1 MDLSQLGLAVSVLTG
16 KIFLGKKRK
25 NRESNGFCAFCSV
38 PVKVNFTEEV
48 IKAMIIYLDQQPN
61 KTLRRVNDEGYG
73 FEISLKDIN
82 PDKKEKENGK

>member
-25 NRESNGFCAFCSV
+25 SRESNGFCAFCSV

-48 IKAMIIYLDQQPN
+48 IKAMIIYLDQLPN
-61 KTLRRVNDEGYG
+61 KTLRQANDDGNG
-73 FEISLKDIN
+73 FEIILKKI
-82 PDKKEKENGK
+82 KKENQNAQV